1 MNQDDSSINSATT
14 WAAYSA
20 GNATWGD
27 WVEARLH
34 EERSFGSAVLAEVL
48 STLSDDLN
56 RQIEKGIVELR
67 LAARVQDGADGRSFR
82 IRSTFN
88 PRERY
93 KALDV
98 VALNGASFVAQQ
110 DDPGP
115 CPGDNW
121 QLLCSQGKKGQAGR
135 DGVDGR
141 AGRDAPRITEWLINR
156 ESYSVIPIMSDG
168 SRGPP
173 LELRPL
179 FARFFAETE
188 GAPEEIAP

>member
-1 MNQDDSSINSATT
+1 MSTDDTTIDSATT
-14 WAAYSA
+14 WTAFQEGRAS
-20 GNATWGD
+20 WGD
-27 WVEARLH
+27 WVEMRLH
-34 EERSFGSAVLAEVL
+34 ERLVQERDFGRDVLAQVIHD
-48 STLSDDLN
+48 LSDDLE
-56 RQIEKGIVELR
+56 RRIEKAVIDVR

-121 QLLCSQGKKGQAGR
+121 QLLCSQGKKGAP
-135 DGVDGR
+135 GVDGK
-141 AGRDAPRITEWLINR
+141 AGKDAARITSWVVNR
-156 ESYSVIPIMSDG
+156 ENYTAAPIMSDG
-168 SRGPP
+168 SRGAV

-179 FARFFAETE
+179 FARFLDETT
-188 GAPEEIAP
+188 